1 MVLEYQKVT
10 RVCFMSQVISL
21 LLHLLE
27 VDSSKNLVLV
37 CMLVELSTC
46 YATG

>member
-10 RVCFMSQVISL
+10 RVCFMSQVIS